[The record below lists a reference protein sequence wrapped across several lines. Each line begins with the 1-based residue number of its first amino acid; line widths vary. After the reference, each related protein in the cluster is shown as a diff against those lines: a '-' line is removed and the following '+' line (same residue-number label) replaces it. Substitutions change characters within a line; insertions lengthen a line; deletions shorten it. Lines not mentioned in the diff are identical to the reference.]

1 MVLTDRTPVLVLF
14 LVRRLFLLHGAVV
27 IDEYEG
33 ALVFGVLVALGALVA
48 WT

>member
-1 MVLTDRTPVLVLF
+1 MAFTDRTPILVLF
-14 LVRRLFLLHGAVV
+14 LVRGLFLLHGAVV

-33 ALVFGVLVALGALVA
+33 ALVFGVLVALGAFVA